1 MIEHLGGRISLI
13 PFSPHTTF
21 SENLGNIMAEEK
33 IIYVDELAGS
43 DETGTGV
50 ESSPVKTALK
60 AVELGGESV
69 KILIKKDEEG
79 FKDISGAALKK
90 AKKAYTELQRKL
102 KKQEEQKKKAEE
114 EDAKKAEEEAK
125 ALEKAKSIVLTEDES
140 LPAAQKVQVVKG

>member
-1 MIEHLGGRISLI
+1 
-13 PFSPHTTF
+13 
-21 SENLGNIMAEEK
+21 MAEEK
-33 IIYVDELAGS
+33 TIYVDELAGS

-125 ALEKAKSIVLTEDES
+125 ALEKAKSIVLTEDEAYLLHKRS
-140 LPAAQKVQVVKG
+140 KSDNLQRAVASVSRFLAGSIVFVFRARI